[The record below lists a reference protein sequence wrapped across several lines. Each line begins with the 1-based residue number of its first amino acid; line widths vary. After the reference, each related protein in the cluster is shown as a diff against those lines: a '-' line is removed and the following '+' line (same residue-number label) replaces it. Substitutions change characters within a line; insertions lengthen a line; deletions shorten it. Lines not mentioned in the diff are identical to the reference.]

1 MICVTRGPWSCPSAP
16 SLQHPMSSL
25 SLGAGME
32 PLPPSVPACSHSASE
47 PGCSAL
53 LPLLLT
59 VLFLALTLSFSSS
72 SLLFLAPGRSSATS
86 PSSLCLSWRSHGS
99 RAHSHDHLECLRSPG
114 LRLPPSPGAGGSGR
128 GTEKLFQ
135 PPPGAGTG
143 VPRARSSKPYSPPT
157 TSAITGAP
165 AVSRRRTDPEAAG
178 GSPWPPAGPSVT
190 ASPRRRCRNVVVGVP
205 TGFWKQQDRARAFTA
220 KPGAPHPQ
228 PPQPLRAVSVCRRT
242 LPTGICSW
250 SVYPCS
256 PPCQPHLSTAL
267 VLGEGVPAPQH
278 LEQPGL
284 PQPCRIHHLF
294 MPFTFVTK

>member
-59 VLFLALTLSFSSS
+59 LLFLALTLSFSSS
-72 SLLFLAPGRSSATS
+72 PLLFLAPGRSSATS

-99 RAHSHDHLECLRSPG
+99 RAHSHDHLECLCSPG
-114 LRLPPSPGAGGSGR
+114 LRLHPSPGAGGSGR

-143 VPRARSSKPYSPPT
+143 VPRARSSKPYSPPNNECNNRG
-157 TSAITGAP
+157 SCCLPPPDGPRGRWWLPVATGWTLSDG
-165 AVSRRRTDPEAAG
+165 VSLPKMPECRGWRPNGVLEAAG
-178 GSPWPPAGPSVT
+178 SRQSVYSQARGTTPPTPPAPPSRVRVPEDSPHGNLFLVSLSLQPPLP
-190 ASPRRRCRNVVVGVP
+190 ASSQHGSGFRRR
-205 TGFWKQQDRARAFTA
+205 GF
-220 KPGAPHPQ
+220 
-228 PPQPLRAVSVCRRT
+228 
-242 LPTGICSW
+242 
-250 SVYPCS
+250 S
-256 PPCQPHLSTAL
+256 PTAL
-267 VLGEGVPAPQH
+267 
-278 LEQPGL
+278 
-284 PQPCRIHHLF
+284 
-294 MPFTFVTK
+294 